1 MPNIN
6 KQGIWTVPNVIENK
20 GQNEEKAIKE
30 VTTLSYVASLN
41 DYFLSSSVIIKQSND
56 LLSCTEIIEY

>member
-6 KQGIWTVPNVIENK
+6 KQGIWIVPNVIENR

-41 DYFLSSSVIIKQSND
+41 DYFLLSSTIAKQSDD

>member
-1 MPNIN
+1 MPNVN
-6 KQGIWTVPNVIENK
+6 KQGIWTVPNIIENK
-20 GQNEEKAIKE
+20 GQNEEKTIKE

-41 DYFLSSSVIIKQSND
+41 DYFLSSSVITKQSND

>member
-1 MPNIN
+1 MSNVN
-6 KQGIWTVPNVIENK
+6 KQGIWTVPNIIENK
-20 GQNEEKAIKE
+20 GQNEESAIKE
-30 VTTLSYVASLN
+30 VTTLSYVASLD

>member
-1 MPNIN
+1 MPNVN
-6 KQGIWTVPNVIENK
+6 KQGIWTVPNIIENK
-20 GQNEEKAIKE
+20 GQNEEKTIKE

>member
-6 KQGIWTVPNVIENK
+6 KQGIWIVPNVIENR